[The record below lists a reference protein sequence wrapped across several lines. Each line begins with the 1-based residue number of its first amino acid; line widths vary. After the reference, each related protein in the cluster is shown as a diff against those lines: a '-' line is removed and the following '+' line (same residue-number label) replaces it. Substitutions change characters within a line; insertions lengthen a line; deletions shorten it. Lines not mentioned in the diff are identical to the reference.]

1 MINFEQIQ
9 SDIRTPLCQI
19 EINNTGAVTG
29 TVTALNNSLFIGQ
42 RFDTGTAKAGEL
54 VNVTSASQA
63 KALFGRGSMLATMIS
78 EFKDLNTATDIWAIA
93 LDDDEDA
100 AAAVGSLTV
109 TGTATGNGTLSVLIA
124 GTRVRVGVE
133 TDDTAADIAAAVIEA
148 INEKPDLPVTASAP
162 DAPEEDAPN
171 VLLTARHAGECG
183 NDIDVRCNYYT
194 GEAFPAGVSV
204 DITALSGGTANPEL
218 DIAIAAMGAQW
229 FKYVVNPYTDAASLL
244 MLAAELVKRW
254 GPDKMNDG
262 QAFMAWRGTLS
273 ETATFGSDRNEYLFS
288 TMGTG
293 IAPPLPYVWAS
304 RVAAVAIASLV
315 IDPARPLQTLAVSG
329 LLPPAASDTWER
341 EDREMLLHD
350 GISTYT
356 VNNDTVQI
364 ERLITMYRTDA
375 YGNADVSYLDVC
387 TPQTLSYI
395 RYATRVRIEQKFP
408 RCKLADDGTPV
419 AAGQAIVTPLIIKD
433 ELIALA
439 GELNT
444 QGLIEN
450 VDDFA
455 DSLIVER
462 NTSDR
467 NRVDVYSRPDLV
479 NQFRVYAQAINFIL

>member
-1 MINFEQIQ
+1 MVNFEQIQ

-29 TVTALNNSLFIGQ
+29 TATPLNNMLIIGQ
-42 RFDTGTAKAGEL
+42 RLDTGTAAAGEL
-54 VNVTSASQA
+54 INIFSSSQA
-63 KALFGRGSMLATMIS
+63 QAKFGRGSMLAAMIAD
-78 EFKDLNTATDIWAIA
+78 FKDLNTAANVYAIA
-93 LDDDEDA
+93 LDDDPAGTA
-100 AAAVGSLTV
+100 AAGSLTV

-124 GTRVRVGVE
+124 GVRIRVGVE
-133 TDDTAADIAAAVIEA
+133 SDDDAAVVSGALIDA
-148 INEKPDLPVTASAP
+148 INATPDVPVIASAP
-162 DAPEEDAPN
+162 DAPAENAPN

-194 GEAFPAGVSV
+194 GETFPAGISV
-204 DITALSGGTANPEL
+204 AVEAFSGGTANPEL
-218 DIAIAAMGAQW
+218 DDVIAAMGAQW
-229 FKYVVNPYTDAASLL
+229 FNYLINPYTDEANLQL
-244 MLAAELVKRW
+244 LAAELVKRW
-254 GPDKMNDG
+254 GPDKMTDG
-262 QAFMAWRGTLS
+262 QAFMAYRGTLADA
-273 ETATFGSDRNEYLFS
+273 ATFGSARNEFLFS

-293 IAPPLPYVWAS
+293 IAPQPAYIWAS
-304 RVAAVAIASLV
+304 RIAAVATASLV
-315 IDPARPLQTLAVSG
+315 IDPARPMQTLAVSG
-329 LLPPAASDTWER
+329 LLAPAASDTWER

-356 VNNDTVQI
+356 VNSGTVQI
-364 ERLITMYRTDA
+364 ERMITMYRTDA

-408 RCKLADDGTPV
+408 RCKLVDDGN
-419 AAGQAIVTPLIIKD
+419 AIMAGQAIVSPSIIKD

-439 GELNT
+439 HELGE

-450 VDDFA
+450 VEDFA

-462 NTSDR
+462 NKSDK

>member
-1 MINFEQIQ
+1 M
-9 SDIRTPLCQI
+9 
-19 EINNTGAVTG
+19 
-29 TVTALNNSLFIGQ
+29 
-42 RFDTGTAKAGEL
+42 
-54 VNVTSASQA
+54 
-63 KALFGRGSMLATMIS
+63 
-78 EFKDLNTATDIWAIA
+78 
-93 LDDDEDA
+93 
-100 AAAVGSLTV
+100 
-109 TGTATGNGTLSVLIA
+109 
-124 GTRVRVGVE
+124 E

-364 ERLITMYRTDA
+364 EHLITMYRTDA

-479 NQFRVYAQAINFIL
+479 NQFRVYRRRD